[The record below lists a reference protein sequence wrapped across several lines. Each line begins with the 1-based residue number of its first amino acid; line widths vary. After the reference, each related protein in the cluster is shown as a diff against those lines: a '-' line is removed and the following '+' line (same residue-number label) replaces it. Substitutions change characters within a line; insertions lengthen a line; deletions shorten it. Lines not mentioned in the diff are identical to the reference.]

1 MIRTSSTTQPLPTLR
16 SAQRPEEPPSP
27 EPVAPPPKPPE
38 PESGGS
44 IWNGMEALLAMAA
57 SSGSTTSST
66 KRSNRLNVVLQGQ
79 GLSNACGT
87 TSLAMLLSYWGIP
100 TTHGQIDAVI
110 RRTNMPTSPDD
121 LVRYAESLGMRA
133 SLTTD
138 ASLDDLASMLDQ
150 GVPVQVLIDPLD
162 PSGTMPVNRNDA
174 ILHYVNVT
182 GYQRGPDGRI
192 ASLTICDPGREG
204 YRYSVPA
211 GEFEKLWSNLK
222 LLGAETGINRLMI
235 AMAPG
240 DGRDVVGLDGKVRK
254 AQDIR
259 FPKGDSNPFFAPSK
273 PARVTMQGLAN
284 LTNGWAGF
292 DLGTMFAGALQLL
305 VGGMTSLPGAGV
317 RALVK
322 AFGGSD
328 EVADWA
334 GRAVSTVMAPFAA
347 AAEAVGGVVQT
358 VGNVVSDG
366 LKAVGNFL
374 KFW

>member
-1 MIRTSSTTQPLPTLR
+1 MIRTSSTTQPLPPLR
-16 SAQRPEEPPSP
+16 SGQRTDDRPSP
-27 EPVAPPPKPPE
+27 EPAAPPDPPKPPE
-38 PESGGS
+38 PDAAGS
-44 IWNGMEALLAMAA
+44 IWKGLEALAAMAA
-57 SSGSTTSST
+57 STGST
-66 KRSNRLNVVLQGQ
+66 KRASRLNVVLQGQ

-100 TTHGQIDAVI
+100 TTHAQIDAVI

-133 SLTTD
+133 SLKTD
-138 ASLDDLASMLDQ
+138 ASLDDLTAMLDQ

-162 PSGTMPVNRNDA
+162 PTGTMPVNRNDA

-192 ASLTICDPGREG
+192 STLTICDPGREG
-204 YRYSVPA
+204 YRYTIPA

-222 LLGAETGINRLMI
+222 LMGAETGINRLMI

-259 FPKGDSNPFFAPSK
+259 LPKDDTNPFFAPSK

-284 LTNGWAGF
+284 VTNGWAGF
-292 DLGTMFAGALQLL
+292 DLGTMLAGGIQLL
-305 VGGMTSLPGAGV
+305 VGGMSSLPGAGV

-322 AFGGSD
+322 ALWGSD
-328 EVADWA
+328 EVAEMA

-358 VGNVVSDG
+358 VGNVLSDG